1 MKVFQP
7 NRSFNSLSTTHQKL
21 LVEMMKQID
30 EWVYDTNSEERLVFQ
45 VQSYSLKKALAKEV
59 TNVYKGTGV
68 FTDFNRS
75 SSETLVKKTK
85 TFKQRN
91 FMRGVAHSISD
102 DKDSQCS
109 SLGFQLEEEE
119 IKEEI
124 AKKTAGPDL
133 VQIEQQRRDDQK
145 AIEKMCNDELGF
157 SRVIELLMQSKK
169 PIVGHNMIYDI
180 AFIYRQ
186 FISAG
191 FDLP

>member
-1 MKVFQP
+1 
-7 NRSFNSLSTTHQKL
+7 
-21 LVEMMKQID
+21 MMKQID

-102 DKDSQCS
+102 DKDS
-109 SLGFQLEEEE
+109 
-119 IKEEI
+119 
-124 AKKTAGPDL
+124 
-133 VQIEQQRRDDQK
+133 
-145 AIEKMCNDELGF
+145 
-157 SRVIELLMQSKK
+157 
-169 PIVGHNMIYDI
+169 
-180 AFIYRQ
+180 
-186 FISAG
+186 
-191 FDLP
+191 